1 VKAASIVIEPAP
13 RMSLGK
19 RIATGAIVALAL
31 ALLLSLG
38 TWQVQRLHWKEGLL
52 VQISERR
59 QSEPVPLGGIA
70 EKERTGEDEEYA
82 RVVIEGV
89 FDHSRERHFFAT
101 HQGRSGF
108 YIYTPMTLSGGKIL
122 FVNRGFVPYEMK
134 SVVTRMA
141 GQVEGPVSLTGYFRN
156 RLSAKPSWLVPD
168 NDPAKNIFYWK
179 DLDAMAATAGL
190 DPQKVL
196 PFFVDVDDAVKNP
209 GGFPQGGVTQFEL
222 SNNHLQYAV
231 TWYGLALALALVA
244 GVMVFKRKP

>member
-1 VKAASIVIEPAP
+1 
-13 RMSLGK
+13 MSLGK
-19 RIATGAIVALAL
+19 RVATGVVVVLAL
-31 ALLLSLG
+31 AILLSLG
-38 TWQVQRLHWKEGLL
+38 TWQVKRLHWKEGLL
-52 VQISERR
+52 AQISERR
-59 QSEPVPLGGIA
+59 QAEPVLLSQIA

-82 RVVIEGV
+82 RVMIEGV

-108 YIYTPMTLSGGKIL
+108 YIYTPMTLSNGKIL

-134 SVVTRMA
+134 SADTRKA
-141 GQVEGPVSLTGYFRN
+141 GQVEGQVSLTGYFRN

-168 NDPAKNIFYWK
+168 NDAAKNIFYWK

-209 GGFPQGGVTQFEL
+209 GGYPQGGVTQFEL

-231 TWYGLALALALVA
+231 TWYGLALALALVV

>member
-1 VKAASIVIEPAP
+1 
-13 RMSLGK
+13 MSLGK
-19 RIATGAIVALAL
+19 RVATGVVVVLAL
-31 ALLLSLG
+31 AILLSLG

-52 VQISERR
+52 AQISERR
-59 QSEPVPLGGIA
+59 QAGPVVLSQIA
-70 EKERTGEDEEYA
+70 EKERAGEDEEYA
-82 RVVIEGV
+82 RVEIEGV

-122 FVNRGFVPYEMK
+122 FANRGFVPYEMK

-179 DLDAMAATAGL
+179 DLDAMAATVGL